1 MKNSF
6 VTCMLGIGVTDLLLL
21 GRITPAVKLKNQ
33 NMKDGDTH
41 SSYNK
46 I

>member
-6 VTCMLGIGVTDLLLL
+6 ITSRPGIVVTDLLLL
-21 GRITPAVKLKNQ
+21 GRINPAVKLKNQ
-33 NMKDGDTH
+33 IMKDGDTH
-41 SSYNK
+41 SSYNM